1 MSSSVDVRSYPSG
14 CRIVGVGALD
24 ADNADD
30 AGGASGAMSRG
41 TAASAGGMWMGTSV
55 LPAGMV
61 SANHHHDDQT
71 TIVCVISGVM
81 RMVVQGPEGEERFE
95 AGPGQ
100 IAVIPGGLVH
110 REENTG
116 TEECLC
122 VVVRNAEAPTVVNV
136 AAVA

>member
-1 MSSSVDVRSYPSG
+1 MSSSVEVQEFPSG
-14 CRIVGVGALD
+14 CRVIGNGALE
-24 ADNADD
+24 ADNAQD

-55 LPAGMV
+55 LPAGKV
-61 SANHHHDDQT
+61 SLDHHHDDQT

-81 RMVVQGPEGEERFE
+81 RIVVQGPEGEETFA
-95 AGPGQ
+95 AGPGE

-110 REENTG
+110 REENI
-116 TEECLC
+116 EDVECLC

-136 AAVA
+136 A